1 MQAVDWS
8 MLCPK
13 HIVRHIVVKSN
24 MTTWGLGFV
33 LHKLQQP
40 VVFSCSV
47 LSSAVCC
54 VPEALLQAVV
64 LC

>member
-1 MQAVDWS
+1 MYASSRLICQALLDHDCS
-8 MLCPK
+8 LK
-13 HIVRHIVVKSN
+13 QRDDLGA
-24 MTTWGLGFV
+24 GLRV
-33 LHKLQQP
+33 LRKLQF
-40 VVFSCSV
+40 FSCFV

>member
-1 MQAVDWS
+1 
-8 MLCPK
+8 MLDHDCSLK
-13 HIVRHIVVKSN
+13 QRDDLGA
-24 MTTWGLGFV
+24 GLRV
-33 LHKLQQP
+33 LRKLQF
-40 VVFSCSV
+40 FSCFV